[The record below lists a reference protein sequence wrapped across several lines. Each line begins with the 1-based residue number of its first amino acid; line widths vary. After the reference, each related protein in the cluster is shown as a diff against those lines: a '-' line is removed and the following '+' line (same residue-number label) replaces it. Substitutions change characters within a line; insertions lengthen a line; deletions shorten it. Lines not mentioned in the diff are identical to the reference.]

1 MEEPITGRESLTGRE
16 YMADTPIEFS
26 ELPALSGKVGRV
38 TLNVPATLNSL
49 TLEMVDLLQEQLDR

>member
-1 MEEPITGRESLTGRE
+1 
-16 YMADTPIEFS
+16 MADTPIEFS

-49 TLEMVDLLQEQLDR
+49 TLEMVDLLQQQLDR